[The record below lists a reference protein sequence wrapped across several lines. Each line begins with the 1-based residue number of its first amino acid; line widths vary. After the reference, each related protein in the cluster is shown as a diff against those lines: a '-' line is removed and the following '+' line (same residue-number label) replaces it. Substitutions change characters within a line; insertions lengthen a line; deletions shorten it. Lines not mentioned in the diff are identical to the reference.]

1 MQINNDLIEYLEGL
15 SKLRLTDAERQS
27 VTEQLQEFIEY
38 TQMLSSAELPAVD
51 LTQTASLNLRADEAK
66 PSMPVDDVLANAPE
80 RQGDFFVVP
89 RSIE

>member
-51 LTQTASLNLRADEAK
+51 LTQTAPLNLRADEAK

>member
-38 TQMLSSAELPAVD
+38 TQMLSTAELPAVD